1 MVVMAVMV
9 AMMMRVALRVM
20 MRVVMCMVMM
30 AATAAMLMRMPVFI
44 FVMCMMMRC
53 HAKSISPQRTPR
65 QSVSSLFTLK
75 TDVLL
80 AFSLHYNAAAVTR

>member
-1 MVVMAVMV
+1 MVVMAVMTMTVMV
-9 AMMMRVALRVM
+9 AMMMRVAMRVM
-20 MRVVMCMVMM
+20 MM

-44 FVMCMMMRC
+44 FVMCMMMCC
-53 HAKSISPQRTPR
+53 HAKSISPQHTPR
-65 QSVSSLFTLK
+65 QSVSSLFAVE

>member
-1 MVVMAVMV
+1 MAVVAM
-9 AMMMRVALRVM
+9 AMMMRVVLRVM

-53 HAKSISPQRTPR
+53 HANSISPQHAPR
-65 QSVSSLFTLK
+65 QSVSSIFTVE
-75 TDVLL
+75 TDVLF